1 MGIFEIYATTSIAFA
16 VAIPTFF
23 EKVMRPGYEKRV
35 EKFRKESLDEFRQSL
50 NEVVDIFNRR
60 NELTDEIGEKME
72 DVVGSWYTVQ
82 SNDKKFEQLIVN
94 RNYITLGWLLT
105 FCWTILS
112 IHSQEIGNIFN
123 FEWPKY
129 VTAIFF
135 ILLIITFI
143 YVYSLLDFDKKL
155 SRFST
160 EEEKLKETKRPSV
173 LSGEV
178 SDTRTLSLEVK
189 SRIIDAL
196 HNNNI
201 PFEEEVIVKHNFYD
215 IVVPDRTKP
224 KVIIEIK
231 AFRRK
236 VGLFTTDRIIRMSVF
251 TKREFPQSK
260 FVVFVNDKNLFLTP
274 RTEELLQADVDQIF
288 DFDDLK
294 KFIDFVKTE
303 LE

>member
-1 MGIFEIYATTSIAFA
+1 MGIFEIYATTSIALA

-50 NEVVDIFNRR
+50 NEVVEIFNIG

-72 DVVGSWYTVQ
+72 DVVGFWYTVQ
-82 SNDKKFEQLIVN
+82 SNDKKFEQLIVR
-94 RNYITLGWLLT
+94 RNYITVGWLLT

-112 IHSQEIGNIFN
+112 IHSQEIDNIFN

-129 VTAIFF
+129 VTFIFF
-135 ILLIITFI
+135 ILLIITVI
-143 YVYSLLDFDKKL
+143 YVYSLLNFDVEL

-160 EEEKLKETKRPSV
+160 EEERLKETKRPSV

-178 SDTRTLSLEVK
+178 SDARTLSYEVK

-196 HNNNI
+196 DNNNI
-201 PFEEEVIVKHNFYD
+201 PFETEVKVKYNFYD

-236 VGLFTTDRIIRMSVF
+236 DRFFTTDRIIRMSVF

-274 RTEELLQADVDQIF
+274 HTEELLRADVDQIF
-288 DFDDLK
+288 DFDNLK
-294 KFIDFVKTE
+294 EFIEFIKTE